1 MRSTGV
7 IAMCVS
13 VLLTM
18 AVSETR
24 YSDFHLA
31 GDYLLG
37 GLFSL
42 HTETMS
48 SSHLSHSAVPTC
60 QAYKLKIA
68 SYSHLR
74 AMRFA
79 VEQINNSSTL
89 LPGVSLG
96 YEMVDVCYFTN
107 SIHPILYFLA
117 NEHSVVQLQNNYT
130 HYQPRV
136 LAVIGP
142 DSSQAAVIVAH
153 VLSLFFIPQIS
164 YRATTNELN
173 DRERFPSAFRAI
185 SSMEQQIV
193 AMLLLLKE
201 FQWNWINVLY
211 SDDDYGRQ
219 NLKLLW
225 ARATGI
231 CVAMQD
237 VIPVPRSSQLLP
249 LELQGKIKA
258 IVSKVIHSTAN
269 VVIVLSLEMTLPFF
283 FQEVVRQNVTDL
295 VWIAAEAWAI
305 EPTLYNIT
313 DLWRVGTILGVA
325 AKEFSIPGFD
335 DFRVS
340 LAKEDNGQAS
350 NQTTCNQ
357 ACDQCLGAARDAD
370 QTMRAQGERTDFS
383 VYSSVYIVAHALHRL
398 LGCNTT
404 GCHKRMVYPWQLV
417 PEVKRVD
424 FSLLD
429 KRINFREKGDTPNS
443 FEIIQWKWDQPNH
456 PFQKI
461 ASYSTK
467 NQKLLITTQNISW
480 HTPNNTVPIS
490 VCSQECEYGQR
501 RKPISVSSCCFKCID
516 CEAGTF
522 LNNNANPYN
531 CQPCPAHQWS
541 SARSQECY
549 PRLVKYLEWQEG
561 TSVVLL
567 LFSVLGLIATLVIS
581 VTFAIH
587 SQTPVVKSAGGRMCF
602 LMLVSLIIGFLNVP
616 MYVGIPTEFKCKCR
630 QTVFSLCFTVCISCI
645 TVRSFQIISIF
656 KMAARLP
663 KAYSYWT
670 KYNGQY
676 VFITVIL
683 ALKVAIIVTNII
695 INPPAPVLVDLKDDP
710 SLVVLQC
717 NKSYKLALLMNSS
730 LETCLSIL
738 CFYFSYMG
746 KELPKNYNEA
756 KYITLCMTCYS
767 VSGIAIFLVM
777 SVYSAVLV
785 TICDAMGVV
794 INLLGISMGYFGP
807 KCYLIF
813 FHPERNTAAYFQTAI
828 QSYTMRQD

>member
-1 MRSTGV
+1 
-7 IAMCVS
+7 MCVS

-18 AVSETR
+18 AGSETQ

-42 HTETMS
+42 HTETTS
-48 SSHLSHSAVPTC
+48 SPHLSYSAVPSC
-60 QAYKLKIA
+60 EAYKLKIA

-117 NEHSVVQLQNNYT
+117 NQHSVVQLHNNYT
-130 HYQPRV
+130 HYRPRV

-142 DSSQAAVIVAH
+142 DSSQAAVIVAQ
-153 VLSLFFIPQIS
+153 VLSLFLMPQIS
-164 YRATTNELN
+164 YRAITNEL
-173 DRERFPSAFRAI
+173 DDHEQFPTAFRTT

-201 FQWNWINVLY
+201 FRWNWINILY

-219 NLKLLW
+219 NLKLLR
-225 ARATGI
+225 ARATEV
-231 CVAMQD
+231 CVALQD
-237 VIPVPRSSQLLP
+237 VIPVPHSSQLLP

-258 IVSKVIHSTAN
+258 VVSRVIHSTAK
-269 VVIVLSLEMTLPFF
+269 VVIVLSLELTLPFF
-283 FQEVVRQNVTDL
+283 FQEAVRQNVTDL

-305 EPTLYNIT
+305 EPSLYNIT

-325 AKEFSIPGFD
+325 AKEFFIPGFD

-340 LAKEDNGQAS
+340 PAEGANEQAS
-350 NQTTCNQ
+350 DQTTCNQ
-357 ACDQCLGAARDAD
+357 ACDQCLSAARDAHHS
-370 QTMRAQGERTDFS
+370 MRAQGQRIDFN
-383 VYSSVYIVAHALHRL
+383 VYSSVYAVAHALHRL

-424 FSLLD
+424 FSLLNT
-429 KRINFREKGDTPNS
+429 KINFRQRDDTPNS
-443 FEIIQWKWDQPNH
+443 FEIIQWKWDQPNN

-461 ASYSTK
+461 ASYSAK
-467 NQKLLITTQNISW
+467 NQKLLFTTQNISW
-480 HTPNNTVPIS
+480 HTPNNTVPVS
-490 VCSQECEYGQR
+490 LCSQQCEYGQR
-501 RKPISVSSCCFKCID
+501 RKPASVSSCCFECVD
-516 CEAGTF
+516 CAEGTF
-522 LNNNANPYN
+522 LDNNDLYN
-531 CQPCPAHQWS
+531 CQPCPADQWS
-541 SARSQECY
+541 RARSQKCY
-549 PRLVKYLEWQEG
+549 PRLVKYLKWQDG
-561 TSVVLL
+561 TAVVLL
-567 LFSVLGLIATLVIS
+567 LFSVLGLIATVVIS

-587 SQTPVVKSAGGRMCF
+587 SHTPVVKSAGGRMCF
-602 LMLVSLIIGFLNVP
+602 LMLVSLIIGFINVP
-616 MYVGIPTEFKCKCR
+616 MYIGVPTEFKCMCR
-630 QTVFSLCFTVCISCI
+630 QTVFSLCFSVCISCI

-663 KAYSYWT
+663 KVYSYWM

-676 VFITVIL
+676 IFITVIL
-683 ALKVAIIVTNII
+683 ALKVTIIVTNVII
-695 INPPAPVLVDLKDDP
+695 HPPAPVPLALEDKP
-710 SLVVLQC
+710 SIVELQC
-717 NKSYKLALLMNSS
+717 NKSYKLALIMNSS
-730 LETCLSIL
+730 LDIFLSIL
-738 CFYFSYMG
+738 CFYFAYVG

-777 SVYSAVLV
+777 SVYRGVLV
-785 TICDAMGVV
+785 TICDAVGVV

>member
-1 MRSTGV
+1 GQFRLKTL
-7 IAMCVS
+7 ILLFF

-18 AVSETR
+18 AGSQTQ

-42 HTETMS
+42 HTGNRS
-48 SSHLSHSAVPTC
+48 SPHLSHSRVPTC
-60 QAYKLKIA
+60 QLKIA
-68 SYSHLR
+68 SYSYLR

-107 SIHPILYFLA
+107 FIHPILYFLS
-117 NEHSVVQLQNNYT
+117 NKHSVVQLHNNYT

-142 DSSQAAVIVAH
+142 DSSQAVVIVAQ
-153 VLSLFFIPQIS
+153 VLSLFLMPQIS
-164 YRATTNELN
+164 YSATSNELN
-173 DRERFPSAFRAI
+173 DRERFPSVFRTI
-185 SSMEQQIV
+185 SSMEQQIR
-193 AMLLLLKE
+193 AMLLLLQE
-201 FQWNWINVLY
+201 FRWNWINILY

-219 NLKLLW
+219 NLKLL
-225 ARATGI
+225 RANTTKI
-231 CVAMQD
+231 CVALQD
-237 VIPVPRSSQLLP
+237 VIPVPQSSQQLS
-249 LELQGKIKA
+249 LELHGKIKSV
-258 IVSKVIHSTAN
+258 VSNIIHSTAK
-269 VVIVLSLEMTLPFF
+269 VVIILSLELTLQFF
-283 FQEVVRQNVTDL
+283 FQEAVRQNVTDL
-295 VWIAAEAWAI
+295 VWIATEAWAT

-325 AKEFSIPGFD
+325 VKEFSIPGFD

-340 LAKEDNGQAS
+340 PAEGANKQAS
-350 NQTTCNQ
+350 DQTTCNQ
-357 ACDQCLGAARDAD
+357 ACDQCLRAARDAD
-370 QTMRAQGERTDFS
+370 HSMRVQGERIDFN

-417 PEVKRVD
+417 PEMKRVN
-424 FSLLD
+424 FSLLN
-429 KRINFREKGDTPNS
+429 KRISFRERGNTPNS
-443 FEIIQWKWDQPNH
+443 FEIIQWNWDQPNN

-467 NQKLLITTQNISW
+467 NQTLLFTIQNISW

-490 VCSQECEYGQR
+490 VCSQQCEYGQR
-501 RKPISVSSCCFKCID
+501 RKPLNVRSCCFECID
-516 CEAGTF
+516 CEKGTF
-522 LNNNANPYN
+522 LNNNDLYN
-531 CQPCPAHQWS
+531 CQPCPADQWS
-541 SARSQECY
+541 SARSQKCY

-561 TSVVLL
+561 TAVVLL
-567 LFSVLGLIATLVIS
+567 LFSVLGLVATVVIS
-581 VTFAIH
+581 VIFAIH
-587 SQTPVVKSAGGRMCF
+587 SHTPVVKSAGGRMCF
-602 LMLVSLIIGFLNVP
+602 LMLVSLIIGFINVP
-616 MYVGIPTEFKCKCR
+616 MYIGIPTEFKCMCR
-630 QTVFSLCFTVCISCI
+630 QIVYSFCFTVCISCI

-663 KAYSYWT
+663 KAYSYWM

-676 VFITVIL
+676 IFITVIL
-683 ALKVAIIVTNII
+683 ALKVTIIVTNVII
-695 INPPAPVLVDLKDDP
+695 HPPTPVLLVLEDNP
-710 SLVVLQC
+710 SIAELQC
-717 NKSYKLALLMNSS
+717 NKSYKLALLMNNS
-730 LETCLSIL
+730 LDTFLSIL
-738 CFYFSYMG
+738 CFYFSYIG

-756 KYITLCMTCYS
+756 KYITLCMTCYA
-767 VSGIAIFLVM
+767 VSEIAIFLVM
-777 SVYSAVLV
+777 SVYRGVLV
-785 TICDAMGVV
+785 TICDALGVV
-794 INLLGISMGYFGP
+794 INLLGVSMGYFGP

-813 FHPERNTAAYFQTAI
+813 FHPERNTAAYFQSVI